1 MIIACVYG
9 TKIAIKYVDYIEI
22 FSEVS
27 IILLGFQSM
36 MEVIKD
42 KSFP

>member
-22 FSEVS
+22 FSEVF
-27 IILLGFQSM
+27 ITVLDFQSM
-36 MEVIKD
+36 IEANEI
-42 KSFP
+42 SLP